1 MDTPKKVNCGVKECS
16 YNNNKMCKADNL
28 EVNPMKN
35 KVDTS
40 GETQCSTFKK
50 ESMT

>member
-1 MDTPKKVNCGVKECS
+1 MDTPQKVNCGVKECS
-16 YNNNKMCKADNL
+16 YNYNKMCKADYL

-40 GETQCSTFKK
+40 GETQCSSFKK

>member
-1 MDTPKKVNCGVKECS
+1 MDAPKKVNCGVKECR
-16 YNNNKMCKADNL
+16 YNNNKMCKANNL
-28 EVNPMKN
+28 EVKPMKDN
-35 KVDTS
+35 VDTS